1 MGRKTKGIKKKKRF
15 VNFVQ
20 SEVPSKSHNTRDTSR
35 TKRRQTRVY
44 LILANV
50 GPTILQY
57 KYAHT
62 RKWLETN
69 IKLTLWESSK
79 CTAVRRE
86 WFTCRCAN
94 FRRRG
99 QSRTPTVLM
108 KWRIS
113 HGKTSSQT
121 ITVDHFPLFLSIE
134 MTTMESDQFNQHRIN
149 STEIFHRFDDS
160 NWKHG
165 HDWIATWMES
175 NCNQTTIELEY
186 GGKEAK
192 WINWRPHHTPR
203 P

>member
-1 MGRKTKGIKKKKRF
+1 MSWNQSGNWEHKDMTQLVAWVEKPKEFKKKRF

-79 CTAVRRE
+79 CTRVRRE
-86 WFTCRCAN
+86 WFTWRCAN

-99 QSRTPTVLM
+99 QSRTPTILM
-108 KWRIS
+108 KWKIS

-121 ITVDHFPLFLSIE
+121 QLQLTIFPTSF
-134 MTTMESDQFNQHRIN
+134 Q
-149 STEIFHRFDDS
+149 
-160 NWKHG
+160 
-165 HDWIATWMES
+165 
-175 NCNQTTIELEY
+175 
-186 GGKEAK
+186 
-192 WINWRPHHTPR
+192 
-203 P
+203 

>member
-1 MGRKTKGIKKKKRF
+1 MTWNKYQTHLVGK
-15 VNFVQ
+15 Q
-20 SEVPSKSHNTRDTSR
+20 QMYSR
-35 TKRRQTRVY
+35 
-44 LILANV
+44 
-50 GPTILQY
+50 
-57 KYAHT
+57 
-62 RKWLETN
+62 
-69 IKLTLWESSK
+69 
-79 CTAVRRE
+79 TAVRRE

-134 MTTMESDQFNQHRIN
+134 MTTMESDQIKHRIN

-192 WINWRPHHTPR
+192 WINWRPHHAQTITSIAEGMAILFSCHLAYVTLLFFQGSF
-203 P
+203 